1 MAKKKKSQ
9 EQQGP
14 KIAKFP
20 AKGLD
25 AGKIKKPVGEKK
37 RGQPQGKDNLIES
50 PAQKLKDL
58 PLPEI
63 QKKPSGST
71 DDLNRTEPQLE
82 DKTAVSPNVTPQM
95 VKRVHEFYE
104 ELGQEDV
111 RAVLDSEKPENGV
124 SRSEAKAALQ
134 TEVSAA
140 IQSEAK
146 GATQPEAKAE
156 PQPEAKAA
164 PLPEAKATTQPE
176 AKAVPLPE
184 AKVTTQSEAKNK
196 TSSDL
201 TSQLVKQVHDLY
213 EELGREQVRVIQ
225 DWDKTE
231 EKIQRP
237 ETGVEPKSEAKTEA
251 EPEAKSE
258 VKDEPSPEVK
268 KEPTTDIKTKPL
280 SDVEAGSKTEAK
292 TEPKN
297 ASKQETQTQPKPEAK
312 TETKPDTK
320 TGKPQRQKKGQSQGK
335 GNMAQS
341 NGQKLKDLPL
351 ADVQKQLS
359 SSADGLSKSEAQ
371 TRLEK
376 YGYNELIEEKHSA
389 ILKFLS
395 YFWGPIPIMI
405 IIAAILSAVLRHWPD
420 LGVIVALLLLNAIVG
435 FREEHQ
441 AGNVIAALKKKL
453 AVLAK
458 VKRDGAWVSIPSREL
473 VPGDVIR
480 IRIGDIIP
488 ADARLFD
495 GEPVEVDQSALTGES
510 LPVEHKSG
518 DAVYSGSIIK
528 RGEIDALVYATG
540 SGTFYGKTAELV
552 KVTGTHSHLQRA
564 VTKIA
569 NFLIYIA
576 LALGILIL
584 TVSLLRHDP
593 LLDVVRFV
601 LVLTIAA
608 VPVAMP
614 AVISVTMALGARALA
629 LKQAIVTKLTSIE
642 ELAGVDV
649 LCCDKTGTL
658 TQNKLMM
665 GTPFTIDKI
674 TSEQVILDAA
684 LASRAE
690 DKDTIDLAVLAGIK
704 DSEKL
709 KSYQVTHFQ
718 PFDPV
723 HKRTEATIKVQGQ
736 AEFKVTKGAPQV
748 ILALDANSASIKS
761 KFDQAVN
768 DFAARGFRSLGV
780 AHTNSQGQWQFVGI
794 IPLSDPLREDSKA
807 TVETA
812 EKMGLRV
819 KMVTG
824 DQLAIAK
831 EIGRQL
837 DLGTDIIDAS
847 VFNESKTQ
855 KDGQLDDIIERADG
869 FAQVFPEHKYRIVE
883 VLQKHG
889 HIVGMTGDGVNDAP
903 ALLSTVLQML
913 RGLPLPLFCCC
924 PASRSSSMLLRKA
937 VRSFDV

>member
-1 MAKKKKSQ
+1 M
-9 EQQGP
+9 
-14 KIAKFP
+14 
-20 AKGLD
+20 
-25 AGKIKKPVGEKK
+25 
-37 RGQPQGKDNLIES
+37 
-50 PAQKLKDL
+50 
-58 PLPEI
+58 
-63 QKKPSGST
+63 SGV
-71 DDLNRTEPQLE
+71 N
-82 DKTAVSPNVTPQM
+82 
-95 VKRVHEFYE
+95 
-104 ELGQEDV
+104 
-111 RAVLDSEKPENGV
+111 
-124 SRSEAKAALQ
+124 
-134 TEVSAA
+134 
-140 IQSEAK
+140 
-146 GATQPEAKAE
+146 
-156 PQPEAKAA
+156 
-164 PLPEAKATTQPE
+164 
-176 AKAVPLPE
+176 
-184 AKVTTQSEAKNK
+184 
-196 TSSDL
+196 
-201 TSQLVKQVHDLY
+201 
-213 EELGREQVRVIQ
+213 
-225 DWDKTE
+225 
-231 EKIQRP
+231 
-237 ETGVEPKSEAKTEA
+237 
-251 EPEAKSE
+251 
-258 VKDEPSPEVK
+258 
-268 KEPTTDIKTKPL
+268 
-280 SDVEAGSKTEAK
+280 AGSKPEATNESSTE
-292 TEPKN
+292 
-297 ASKQETQTQPKPEAK
+297 SKQQAQAQPKPDTK
-312 TETKPDTK
+312 TETTPDTK
-320 TGKPQRQKKGQSQGK
+320 TGKPKGRKKGQSQGN
-335 GNMAQS
+335 GNTAQS
-341 NGQKLKDLPL
+341 DGQKLKDLPL

-359 SSADGLSKSEAQ
+359 SSADGLSKAEVQ

-376 YGYNELIEEKHSA
+376 YGYNELIEKKNSA

-405 IIAAILSAVLRHWPD
+405 IIAAVLSAVLRHWPD

-458 VKRDGAWVSIPSREL
+458 VKRDGVWVSIPSREL
-473 VPGDVIR
+473 VPGDVVR
-480 IRIGDIIP
+480 VRIGDIVP

-552 KVTGTHSHLQRA
+552 KATGTHSHLQRA

-649 LCCDKTGTL
+649 LCSDKTGTL

-674 TSEQVILDAA
+674 TPEQIILDAA

-704 DSEKL
+704 DSGKL

-718 PFDPV
+718 PFDPA
-723 HKRTEATIKVQGQ
+723 HKRTEATIKAQGQ
-736 AEFKVTKGAPQV
+736 TEFKVSKGAPQV
-748 ILALDANSASIKS
+748 IMALDINSASIKT
-761 KFDQAVN
+761 KVEQAVN

-780 AHTNSQGQWQFVGI
+780 AHTNIQGQWQFVGI

-847 VFNESKTQ
+847 LFDESKTQ
-855 KDGQLDDIIERADG
+855 QTGQLDDIIERADG
-869 FAQVFPEHKYRIVE
+869 FAQVFPEHKYHIVE

-903 ALLSTVLQML
+903 ALKKADAGIAVDGATDAARAAAAIVLLLPGLSVIIDAIKESRKIFRRMTNYAIYRIAETIRVLLFLTLAIMIFNFYPVTALMIVLLAIMNDGAMLAIAYDNVHYSNQPETWNMRQVLGISSILGIFGVLSSFGLFYLGLNVLHLSKDVVMTLMYLKFSVAGHLTVFVARTRGPFWSEKPARILLLAVGGTQVLATFIAVYGLLMTPLGWALAGLVWGYALVMFMLQDRVKLLAYKIFPMAKSIPPAA
-913 RGLPLPLFCCC
+913 PLVHTTNAPIS
-924 PASRSSSMLLRKA
+924 PTASA
-937 VRSFDV
+937 T